1 MSSSWTRTRLE
12 TVVALAQLLEC
23 VETGAA
29 SASAEGYRRLVLRL
43 QTALS
48 DDIPADVLQAVLN
61 AYPAAGEVFENLHY
75 EHSGLCRASL
85 ERSVFS
91 EQLAKHVVAHAA
103 RGVRKA

>member
-23 VETGAA
+23 VDTGAA
-29 SASAEGYRRLVLRL
+29 RASAEGYRRLVLRL
-43 QTALS
+43 QTALLE
-48 DDIPADVLQAVLN
+48 DIPADVLQAILN

>member
-12 TVVALAQLLEC
+12 TIVALAHLLEC
-23 VETGAA
+23 VDTGTA

-43 QTALS
+43 QEALS
-48 DDIPADVLQAVLN
+48 EDIPADVLQAILD
-61 AYPAAGEVFENLHY
+61 AYPAAGQVFENLHY
-75 EHSGLCRASL
+75 EHAGLCRASL

-91 EQLAKHVVAHAA
+91 ELLAKNVIAHAA